1 MKISSFDVFNTVLTR
16 VIGSP
21 KSIYLL
27 LGKQLASQSLINC
40 TPEAFA
46 AARVSAESRA
56 YRNIGEKYAL
66 AHIYRE
72 LAVALYFTDEQS
84 EKILNLELELEA
96 ELIRPIQIAR
106 QSILA
111 ARNQGDRIFFLSDMY
126 LPANFIQEQLIRHEF
141 WQEGDQLYVS
151 HEYGKSKATG
161 ELFRKLMVYENIL
174 PESISHLGNDLRVN
188 VQGAKNTRISS
199 QHFWQGNLNRY
210 EQILE
215 SFSSVT
221 EGLSSAMAGA
231 SRLVRLQVPAASSY
245 EEALRDVAAGVVG
258 PILVGYVLWI
268 LLQAKQKG
276 LKRLYFVSRDG
287 QILLEIARRLVG
299 KLNINCE
306 LLYIYGSRLAWNLPA
321 LAILDEDQ
329 ALQML
334 KRSSWILDTTSALTP
349 RIFLARVNIS
359 PEEID
364 DCLSSIGLQKEGWDR
379 IFSPSEQQVLH
390 PLLED
395 PKVKDLIFQ
404 KSGQQFQALI
414 SYLNQEELL
423 DRTPK
428 GLVDLGWF
436 GSSFDSLCPILEF
449 KNATLDIGLF
459 FGLRS
464 HSKKNQCSLKKG
476 YFFDENL
483 QTGFKWSLPNLVVPL
498 EMFCAADHGT
508 VTSFIEVN
516 GQAKPVFR
524 EERNQKVIDW
534 GLPLIRDAVYCFTE
548 NLLLT
553 SSLVNPYADVRETSA
568 EVLKS
573 FWLSPT
579 KVEAEAWGNFPWEK
593 GHGEKTDSLSE
604 SYRWT
609 HVIFSFLTARLVLN
623 QRTWV
628 EGSIARSSLPVR
640 IALRVLRSYRNV
652 LSTIK
657 FKFNQKISDLKIWG
671 EHLTSPSVSTGSL
684 IHYDYSI
691 FSVDCKITDINDVVL
706 LKEEFYG

>member
-1 MKISSFDVFNTVLTR
+1 MQIASFDVFDTVLTR
-16 VIGSP
+16 VIGAP
-21 KSIYLL
+21 KSTYLL

-40 TPEAFA
+40 TPEALA
-46 AARVSAESRA
+46 AARISAESRA
-56 YRNIGEKYAL
+56 YGNIGEKYAL
-66 AHIYRE
+66 HHIYKE
-72 LAVALYFTDEQS
+72 LAVALCLTDKQS
-84 EKILNLELELEA
+84 QKILNLELELEA
-96 ELIRPIQIAR
+96 KLIRPIQIAK
-106 QSILA
+106 QYVFS

-126 LPANFIQEQLIRHEF
+126 LPASFIQEQLIRHEF
-141 WQEGDQLYVS
+141 WQDGDQLYVS
-151 HEYGKSKATG
+151 HEHGKSKATG
-161 ELFRKLMVYENIL
+161 ELFRQLMNCENIL
-174 PESISHLGNDLRVN
+174 PESISHLGNDLRVD
-188 VQGAKNTRISS
+188 VQGAKNAGISS

-215 SFSSVT
+215 SYSSVT

-231 SRLVRLQVPAASSY
+231 SRLVRLQVPIANSY

-268 LLQAKQKG
+268 LLQAEQIG
-276 LKRLYFVSRDG
+276 LKKLYFVSRDG
-287 QILLEIARRLVG
+287 QILLEIARRLVS

-321 LAILDEDQ
+321 LAVLDEDQ

-349 RIFLARVNIS
+349 RDFLARVNIS
-359 PEEID
+359 PEEISN
-364 DCLSSIGLQKEGWDR
+364 CLSSSGIQKEDWDR
-379 IFSPSEQQVLH
+379 IFCPSEQQALH
-390 PLLED
+390 PLLGD
-395 PKVKDLIFQ
+395 LKVKDLIFK
-404 KSGQQFQALI
+404 KSDQQFQALI

-423 DRTPK
+423 DKTPK

-436 GSSFDSLCPILEF
+436 GSSYDSLSPILEF

-464 HSKKNQCSLKKG
+464 HSEKNQCSLKKG
-476 YFFDENL
+476 YFFDEHL
-483 QTGFKWSLPNLVVPL
+483 KTGFNWALPSLIVPL

-508 VTSFIEVN
+508 VTSFVEVN

-548 NLLLT
+548 NLLLE

-593 GHGEKTDSLSE
+593 GHGEKTDPLSE

-609 HVIFSFLTARLVLN
+609 HVIISFLTARLVLN
-623 QRTWV
+623 QGTWV
-628 EGSIARSSLPVR
+628 EGSIACSSLPVR
-640 IALRVLRSYRNV
+640 TALRAFQRYRKV

-657 FKFNQKISDLKIWG
+657 FKFHKKISTLKNMG
-671 EHLTSPSVSTGSL
+671 GAF
-684 IHYDYSI
+684 D
-691 FSVDCKITDINDVVL
+691 
-706 LKEEFYG
+706 